1 MRIQVNVPDELAT
14 QARARGVPVE
24 AFVEELLA
32 QATEFSA
39 DASAEEPLV
48 PKKAELFMGDK
59 PRTPEQV
66 RAWLNALAQFSDKIP
81 PLPETISREWIYQDH
96 D

>member
-1 MRIQVNVPDELAT
+1 MEIRVNIPDELAN
-14 QARARGVPVE
+14 QARERGVPVE
-24 AFVEELLA
+24 IYVEELLA
-32 QATEFSA
+32 QATEVSDEA
-39 DASAEEPLV
+39 KAEEPLV
-48 PKKAELFMGDK
+48 PKPRLRIGDEP

-66 RAWLNALAQFSDKIP
+66 RAWLEALAQFSDKIP